1 MPSYFRKGKV
11 KPQQILKKDESL
23 DFIHLFTIM
32 GDGSANVDADIAS
45 DFVCRMYG
53 QMKTSDVD
61 EARYSKLIEMTERV
75 DKASRVQ
82 I

>member
-1 MPSYFRKGKV
+1 
-11 KPQQILKKDESL
+11 
-23 DFIHLFTIM
+23 M

-45 DFVCRMYG
+45 DFVCHRYS